1 MLRLS
6 SPSANSRASVVGLP
20 PLLVF
25 LASLG
30 SIVACSGTEEAP
42 GGAGGSAGASGGS
55 AGGTSGGSGS
65 GTSGA
70 GVLPGGAS
78 GSGAVGG
85 SGGSGTSGSGGGLGT
100 SGSGGA
106 GAGGGGASAGGAG
119 GSGGS
124 GLPEVPATFETV
136 KRVVGMSCF
145 GAPCHD
151 EPGNPLQMK
160 PIENLITKLKGH
172 TTQDCGPALTP
183 GNPANSAFVK
193 LLKADCGMTARMP
206 LGKCFDDTDPG
217 CVPPEDIAAIEK
229 WVQNG
234 AMP

>member
-1 MLRLS
+1 MLRL
-6 SPSANSRASVVGLP
+6 PSTSALKNRASNLGSVT
-20 PLLVF
+20 LLALLTSV
-25 LASLG
+25 ASLA
-30 SIVACSGTEEAP
+30 ACSGTDEAP
-42 GGAGGSAGASGGS
+42 TGVGGSAGAGVGVGGS
-55 AGGTSGGSGS
+55 AGAGGS
-65 GTSGA
+65 GTSGT

-85 SGGSGTSGSGGGLGT
+85 SAGSGAAGGGSGGGTGGGGT
-100 SGSGGA
+100 GGG
-106 GAGGGGASAGGAG
+106 GAGGGGS

-124 GLPEVPATFETV
+124 PEVPATFETV
-136 KRVVGMSCF
+136 KRVVGLSCF

-160 PIENLITKLKGH
+160 PIEGLITKLKGH

-206 LGKCFDDTDPG
+206 MGKCFDDTDPG

-229 WVQNG
+229 WIQNG